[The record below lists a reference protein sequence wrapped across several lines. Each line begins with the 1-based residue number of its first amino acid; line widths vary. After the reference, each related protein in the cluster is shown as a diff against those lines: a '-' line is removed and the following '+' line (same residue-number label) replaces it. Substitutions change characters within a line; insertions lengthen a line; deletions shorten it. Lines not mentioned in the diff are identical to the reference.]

1 MGFTNSDGG
10 SAAIGKE
17 AVAQHG
23 CYKCSWQKKL
33 KSGYQK
39 FWNDMI
45 LLSSLVFKLMH
56 QIQERI

>member
-39 FWNDMI
+39 F
-45 LLSSLVFKLMH
+45 
-56 QIQERI
+56 